1 MARLVNGN
9 GIEGITAQID
19 ADFCAGIAGGVTGRL
34 PVGRN
39 MTAEIVNNSPC
50 IYSGVL
56 LTKEGRRIQVDYGTY
71 DTFTIP
77 EGTEGVTRY
86 FLIGYKLT
94 TASNGAQTC
103 SSFVEEMTSE
113 SATIPENMLKDGHSE
128 VYINLYRVTQTGT
141 VNTIGE
147 CLRTLF
153 RPLETTGTDESDVQT
168 TTLHWSGLTVTISVY
183 RESLVF
189 VSVTGTTTTD
199 LSTRMRWATITTR
212 ENICPASDV
221 VGFAI
226 VSGIRSAQYRWTSNG
241 VFQIGNSRSLDDNS
255 AQTISSGFDVNF
267 NFSFMI

>member
-1 MARLVNGN
+1 MARLINGN
-9 GIEGITAQID
+9 SVQGITAQTD
-19 ADFCAGIAGGVTGRL
+19 ADFYGGIAGGVTGIL
-34 PVGRN
+34 AIGRR
-39 MTAEIVNNSPC
+39 MEAEVVNNTPR
-50 IYSGVL
+50 IYDGTL
-56 LTKEGRRIQVDYGTY
+56 LTKEGRRVQIDYGSY
-71 DTFTIP
+71 DDFSIP
-77 EGTEGVTRY
+77 AGTEGVTRY

-94 TASNGAQTC
+94 TESNGAQTC
-103 SSFVEEMTSE
+103 STFVKTSTA
-113 SATIPENMLKDGHSE
+113 SGTIDEHMLKDGYTD
-128 VYINLYRVTQTGT
+128 VYISLYKVTQTGT

-255 AQTISSGFDVNF
+255 AQTIFSGFGVNF
-267 NFSFMI
+267 NFFFMI